1 MPLHWIIDSRTR
13 LVAVTAGGDFTRTD
27 LEAYL
32 KAVEGGGA
40 VAWRKLF
47 DARQGR
53 PAMSREEMLA
63 VGVLFRGYHQRGPVG
78 ALALVAT
85 DAQAERVSRVLGV
98 LASADRRMRLFDDL
112 DKARRWIES
121 QPA

>member
-13 LVAVTAGGDFTRTD
+13 LVAVTAEGDFTRTD

-32 KAVEGGGA
+32 RAVDGGGA

-47 DARQGR
+47 DARHGR
-53 PAMSREEMLA
+53 PAMGRDDMLA
-63 VGVLFRGYHQRGPVG
+63 VSVLFRGYHQRVPVG
-78 ALALVAT
+78 ALALVVT
-85 DAQAERVSRVLGV
+85 DAQAERVSRALGV
-98 LASADRRMRLFDDL
+98 LASADRSMRIFGDL

-121 QPA
+121 VPA